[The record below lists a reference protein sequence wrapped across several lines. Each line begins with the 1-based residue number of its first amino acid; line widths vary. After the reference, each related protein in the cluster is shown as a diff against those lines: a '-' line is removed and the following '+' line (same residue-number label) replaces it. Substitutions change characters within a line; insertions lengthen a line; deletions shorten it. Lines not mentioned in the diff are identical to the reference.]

1 MFEKTTLLK
10 QSTFI
15 TMHSDRVSNLSGL
28 LKNNKHLVD
37 IVESVTQM
45 VLILNQHH
53 EILYA
58 SDSYQNF
65 INSLNLPLDVIFK
78 KPGNAFHCK
87 NAFQSYQGCGSSEFC
102 KSCGALNA
110 ILFSKRGVKTTEEC
124 KILTIENEAIDLRVT
139 ASPFQLDGEELIIFS
154 ITDISNEKRRES
166 LERIF
171 IHDLLNSAGGISGLS
186 AILKDMND
194 PSDIKDIAET
204 IQWAANNLIEEIQTQ
219 REIGSAEK
227 GDLVP
232 QINTIDTYEVLKEL
246 QKLYN
251 NHQLN
256 RGKPILID
264 SDSEQCIIVTDKV
277 LLKRILGN
285 MIKNALEV
293 NIPDD
298 CITLK
303 CMKKGDETRFCVHN
317 NSQIPIEVQSQL
329 FKRFYSTKASGR
341 GIGTYSMK
349 LFGEKY
355 LKGKVWYTS
364 IPSKGTTFCFEV

>member
-1 MFEKTTLLK
+1 MPNERTN
-10 QSTFI
+10 I
-15 TMHSDRVSNLSGL
+15 LSGL
-28 LKNNKHLVD
+28 ISNNKQLMD
-37 IVESVTQM
+37 FVESVTQM
-45 VLILNQHH
+45 VLILNRQH

-58 SDSYQNF
+58 SDSYQRF
-65 INSLNLPLDVIFK
+65 IDVLNLPKDVIFK
-78 KPGNAFHCK
+78 KPGDAFHCT
-87 NAFQSYQGCGSSEFC
+87 NAVQSHNGCGTSEFC
-102 KSCGALNA
+102 NSCGALNA
-110 ILFSKRGVKTTEEC
+110 ILFSKKGIKTTEEC

-186 AILKDMND
+186 AILKELDD
-194 PSDIKDIAET
+194 PSDIRDIAET
-204 IQWAANNLIEEIQTQ
+204 IQWAANNLIDEIQMQ

-232 QINTIDTYEVLKEL
+232 QLVTVNTIDVLQEL
-246 QKLYN
+246 KKLYN
-251 NHQLN
+251 NHQIN
-256 RGKPILID
+256 RGKTIVID
-264 SDSEQCIIVTDKV
+264 PASEQHVLITDKI

-293 NIPDD
+293 NIPHD
-298 CITLK
+298 CITLSCVQK
-303 CMKKGDETRFCVHN
+303 NDGICFCVHN
-317 NSQIPIEVQSQL
+317 KSFISVEVQAQL
-329 FKRFYSTKASGR
+329 FKRFYSTKGTGR

-355 LKGKVWYTS
+355 LKGKVWYS
-364 IPSKGTTFCFEV
+364 SSPENGTTFCFEI

>member
-1 MFEKTTLLK
+1 MPN
-10 QSTFI
+10 
-15 TMHSDRVSNLSGL
+15 DRTRELSGIL
-28 LKNNKHLVD
+28 CKNRELVD
-37 IVESVTQM
+37 FVESVTQM
-45 VLILNQHH
+45 VLILNRQH

-58 SDSYQNF
+58 SDSYQRF
-65 INSLNLPLDVIFK
+65 IESLNLPLDIIFK
-78 KPGNAFHCK
+78 KPGDAFHCQ
-87 NAFQSYQGCGSSEFC
+87 NAYQSFKGCGSSEFC

-110 ILFSKRGVKTTEEC
+110 ILFSKRGIKTTEEC

-154 ITDISNEKRRES
+154 VTDISNEKRRES

-186 AILKDMND
+186 AILKDIND
-194 PSDIKDIAET
+194 PSDIKEIAET

-219 REIGSAEK
+219 REISSAEK
-227 GDLVP
+227 GQLIP
-232 QINTIDTYEVLKEL
+232 QFNELNTLEVLQEL
-246 QKLYN
+246 KKLYN
-251 NHQLN
+251 NHQIN
-256 RGKPILID
+256 RGKPIVID
-264 SDSEQCIIVTDKV
+264 PDSEQYKLVGDKV

-293 NIPDD
+293 NIAND

-303 CMKKGDETRFCVHN
+303 CEKHNEKTRFCVHN
-317 NSQIPIEVQSQL
+317 NSFVPVQVQSQL
-329 FKRFYSTKASGR
+329 FKRFYSTKGTGR

-355 LKGKVWYTS
+355 LKGKVWYNTS
-364 IPSKGTTFCFEV
+364 PEKGTTFCFEI